1 MPRVSLAFF
10 TAATLCGMA
19 GMVWGAMM
27 GASEDFSLSPAHAHL
42 NLVGWATLA
51 LMGIFYALARSGGR
65 LAWANFALSAGGVA
79 LMVPSLALY
88 LQGSK
93 PAAAGLQAGTALVIL
108 GMLVFLVTVLSRW
121 TKPAAP

>member
-10 TAATLCGMA
+10 TAAALCGMA
-19 GMVWGAMM
+19 GMIWGVVMAS
-27 GASEDFSLSPAHAHL
+27 SEDFTLSPAHAHL

-51 LMGIFYALARSGGR
+51 LMGIFYALAKAGGR

-79 LMVPSLALY
+79 VMVPSLALY

-93 PAAAGLQAGTALVIL
+93 PATLGLQIGTVLVIL
-108 GMLVFLVTVLSRW
+108 GMLIFLVTVLSRW
-121 TKPAAP
+121 SKPAAA

>member
-51 LMGIFYALARSGGR
+51 LMGVFYAVAKAGGR

-79 LMVPSLALY
+79 VMVPSLALY

-93 PAAAGLQAGTALVIL
+93 PAATGLQVGTGLVIL
-108 GMLVFLVTVLSRW
+108 GMLIFLVSVLSRW
-121 TKPAAP
+121 TKPAAA

>member
-79 LMVPSLALY
+79 VMVPSLALY

-93 PAAAGLQAGTALVIL
+93 PAATGLQIGTVLVIL

-121 TKPAAP
+121 TKPAAA